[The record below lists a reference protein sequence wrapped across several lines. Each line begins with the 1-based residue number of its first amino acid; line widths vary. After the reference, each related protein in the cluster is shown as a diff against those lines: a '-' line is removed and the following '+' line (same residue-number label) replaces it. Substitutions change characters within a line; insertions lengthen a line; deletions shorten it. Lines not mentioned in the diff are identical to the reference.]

1 MASNQ
6 GNILVIDDEF
16 GIREGCRRVLEP
28 EGFHVKGAATI
39 QEGLQILQEN
49 GFELVLLDV
58 MMPDGRGI
66 DLLEPI
72 GAIDPDIVC
81 VIITGYAT
89 VELAVEAIKQGA
101 YDFISKPFT
110 SDHLLMTVNQ
120 GLEKR
125 HLSLEAKR
133 LAAVERQ
140 AATLAREK
148 QEMERLD
155 RHKSAFMTTVAHE
168 LRAPVAGA
176 QSLVRTLLRGMAG
189 DLDDQQKDI
198 LQRIEVRQSQLM
210 DLINDLLSLAASKTF
225 DQDEPLQPI
234 SLAPEIRRALD
245 QFSVEAEKKG
255 ITTLLE
261 VPDND
266 VLVQATPDGLTKI
279 FNNLIGNAI
288 KYTPEGG
295 RVHIEVIEQPNGVL
309 CNVSDTGIGIP
320 EEDLPHLWEEFF
332 RARNVRRSGIVGTG
346 LGLSIVK
353 QQADRFGGEIEVRSV
368 EGEGTTFTLHFR
380 AAHPPREGS
389 A

>member
-1 MASNQ
+1 MAASTK
-6 GNILVIDDEF
+6 GAILVIDDEF

-28 EGFHVKGAATI
+28 EGFHVQGAASL
-39 QEGLQILQEN
+39 QEGLQKLQEN

-72 GAIDPDIVC
+72 RDLDPDIVC

-89 VELAVEAIKQGA
+89 VELAIEAIKQGA

-110 SDHLLMTVNQ
+110 SDQLLITVNQ

-176 QSLVRTLLRGMAG
+176 QSLVRTLLRGMGG
-189 DLDDQQKDI
+189 DLNDQQKEI

-210 DLINDLLSLAASKTF
+210 DLINDLLSLAAGKTF
-225 DQDEPLQPI
+225 DQDEPLKPI
-234 SLAPEIRRALD
+234 SLASELRRILD
-245 QFSVEAEKKG
+245 QFSVEAGRKG
-255 ITTLLE
+255 ITTSLKSPE
-261 VPDND
+261 ED
-266 VLVQATPDGLTKI
+266 VLVQATQGGLTKI

-295 RVHIEVIEQPNGVL
+295 QVEIEVIEQSNGVV
-309 CNVSDTGIGIP
+309 CHVSDTGIGIP

-332 RARNVRRSGIVGTG
+332 RARNVRKSGIVGTG

-353 QQADRFGGEIEVRSV
+353 QQVDRFGGEIDVCSM

-380 AAHPPREGS
+380 EAK
-389 A
+389 